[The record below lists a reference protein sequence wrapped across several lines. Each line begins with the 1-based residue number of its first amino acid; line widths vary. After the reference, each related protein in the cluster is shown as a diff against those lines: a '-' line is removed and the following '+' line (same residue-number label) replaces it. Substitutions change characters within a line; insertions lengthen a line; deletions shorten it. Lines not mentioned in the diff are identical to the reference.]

1 LPLFLLKSV
10 QIFPLDF
17 LFIND
22 YYLISLLN
30 EKYSMLRRNNM
41 KKSVGLIL
49 IGCGLLAGS
58 LTGCSNKPSDE
69 EMKQLNDL
77 KAEVTS
83 LEKSISDAEVQKAA
97 LLRSIAEKD
106 AQLTQCAQD
115 KDALQARLKSM
126 H

>member
-1 LPLFLLKSV
+1 VIIFAKRMLFFL
-10 QIFPLDF
+10 LDF
-17 LFIND
+17 LFING
-22 YYLISLLN
+22 YYLNSLLN
-30 EKYSMLRRNNM
+30 WKHSMLRRINM

-58 LTGCSNKPSDE
+58 FTGCSNKPSDE

-97 LLRSIAEKD
+97 LQRTIAEKN

-115 KDALQARLKSM
+115 KDALQARIKSM